1 VPTIAIR
8 APDWPGEGEMR
19 CKDVM
24 KTNVQCAAPTDS
36 VQSAAKAMRDRNIGF
51 LPVRGSDG
59 RVVGALTDRDIAIR
73 VASEDRS
80 ASGCRVSDCM
90 TREVVS
96 CLPTDDLA
104 KAEHLMATHKKSRVV
119 IIDESGALCGV
130 ISLSD
135 IAERD
140 STTRAA
146 VTLRQVAAREA
157 NLRGEHASP
166 P

>member
-1 VPTIAIR
+1 
-8 APDWPGEGEMR
+8 MR

-24 KTNVQCAAPTDS
+24 KTNVQCAALTDT
-36 VQSAAKAMRDRNIGF
+36 VQSAARTMRDRNIGF
-51 LPVRGSDG
+51 LPVRGADG
-59 RVVGALTDRDIAIR
+59 RVVGTLTDRDIAVR

-80 ASGCRVSDCM
+80 SAQCRVGDCM

-96 CLPTDDLA
+96 CLATDDLA
-104 KAEHLMATHKKSRVV
+104 QAEHLMATHKKSRVV
-119 IIDESGALCGV
+119 VVDESGALCGV

-146 VTLRQVAAREA
+146 VTLRQVATREA
-157 NLRGEHASP
+157 HL
-166 P
+166 